1 MRLPCAP
8 RIAVATLLLG
18 GLAGACAV
26 TFDPPDL
33 GEQYDRVARYH
44 GPERNPI
51 VVIPGLTGS
60 NLVDGASGR
69 VVWGAFTGDYAR
81 PARAEDLRLIALPM
95 NEGTSL
101 GQLRDEVRPDGVLD
115 RVRVKVLG
123 IPLVVRAYVQI
134 LAMLGAAGY
143 RDESL
148 GLAGAVDYGSD
159 HYTCFQFDYDW
170 RRDNVESAFR
180 LARFLDE
187 KRAYVRQEGRRRF
200 GTDPGEARFD
210 VVAHSMGALVV
221 RYFLRFGDADL
232 PADGSL
238 PPVTWAGAGA
248 VERVVLVGPPNA
260 GSLAALVELVEGHRP
275 GPMLPR
281 YPPALLGTF
290 PSISSTA
297 PPASSATI
305 LPGTDGESSPA
316 ALRCWQGRIGAAKRA
331 PERQDVDHGAT
342 AVMEVVDPMLRP
354 PEQQPSNA
362 GMPGASIEWADVG
375 ELGQEV
381 QTLVE
386 FVEEQIRSS
395 AAMGLPPLIDCLE
408 LFFGLWDDRKLAS
421 HFRARSSATA
431 SLAGRERPSI
441 MDFQPASSAASRAMR
456 SSSVISSA
464 GSARQSSNSVPS
476 GSPVGAVPMILPFS
490 TRTLSVSMS
499 MSIHG
504 SDDLRVVPEVYP
516 RLGLLVDLVAATSRA
531 ASDRGMCAS
540 GSTATSTA
548 RPRSAA
554 WRSSRPTPAT
564 WGSAGS
570 GLPLCGESWLAHCHQ
585 CGKPGRRRPRSA
597 RPWWPPTP
605 AT

>member
-221 RYFLRFGDADL
+221 RYFLRFGDAEL

-290 PSISSTA
+290 PSIYQLLPRRRHGSLFVEGLGGRAGDLYDPDLWERMGWGLASPAQEPILAELLPDVGDAGQRQRIALDHLHKSLARARQLAAALDQQA
-297 PPASSATI
+297 PPPPPHLQLFLVA
-305 LPGTDGESSPA
+305 GDA
-316 ALRCWQGRIGAAKRA
+316 A
-331 PERQDVDHGAT
+331 PT
-342 AVMEVVDPMLRP
+342 ARTAVVDPPSGRLRVV
-354 PEQQPSNA
+354 SR
-362 GMPGASIEWADVG
+362 GSGDGTV
-375 ELGQEV
+375 L
-381 QTLVE
+381 
-386 FVEEQIRSS
+386 RSS
-395 AAMGLPPLIDCLE
+395 ALLDERVGGVWQAQLRSPVPWRSVLFLFTDHLGLTRDPAFSDNVLFWLLE
-408 LFFGLWDDRKLAS
+408 QPRSRDPRSPNARRPAS
-421 HFRARSSATA
+421 HRFRLHA
-431 SLAGRERPSI
+431 
-441 MDFQPASSAASRAMR
+441 
-456 SSSVISSA
+456 
-464 GSARQSSNSVPS
+464 
-476 GSPVGAVPMILPFS
+476 
-490 TRTLSVSMS
+490 
-499 MSIHG
+499 
-504 SDDLRVVPEVYP
+504 
-516 RLGLLVDLVAATSRA
+516 
-531 ASDRGMCAS
+531 
-540 GSTATSTA
+540 
-548 RPRSAA
+548 
-554 WRSSRPTPAT
+554 
-564 WGSAGS
+564 
-570 GLPLCGESWLAHCHQ
+570 
-585 CGKPGRRRPRSA
+585 PGR
-597 RPWWPPTP
+597 
-605 AT
+605 